1 MSLRRHIHRYV
12 PAHFQDPFGLAWRL
26 IRSGDAAAWF
36 AMAAAA
42 GGAACAPLDAAI
54 APLERRLI
62 AAKGAEAKRPLIF
75 VCGAPRSGTTVVCQ
89 TLVSHLPV
97 GYFSNLTA
105 LFPRSPLAAQ
115 RLLGRFL
122 KRPSAAYHSF
132 YGRTQGLAGT
142 NDALFLW
149 DRWLGEDRS
158 AAPASIDGKRREAMR
173 SFFAACGEVFN
184 QPLVNKNNSL
194 NLSAHLVAEILP
206 EARFICLTRDRR
218 QLARSLYRA
227 RYDIHGSPSAAY
239 GVAQPGTDATT
250 GDPVRA
256 VCDQTVFYENTNERQ
271 RQRLGDDRFW
281 IVSYEQFCLDPS
293 SLVRRVA
300 SEVLGDEGLVVG
312 TPPRAFAVSRGERV
326 AHDVAERIDAQ
337 LPLAASG

>member
-12 PAHFQDPFGLAWRL
+12 PAHLQDPFGLAWRL

-42 GGAACAPLDAAI
+42 GGAACAPLDAAL
-54 APLERRLI
+54 APMEQRLVAERE
-62 AAKGAEAKRPLIF
+62 AATKRPLIF
-75 VCGAPRSGTTVVCQ
+75 VCGAPRSGTTVVYQ

-122 KRPSAAYHSF
+122 TRPPAAYHSF

-149 DRWLGEDRS
+149 DRWLGEDRA
-158 AAPASIDGKRREAMR
+158 AAPANIDEKRRAAMR
-173 SFFAACGEVFN
+173 SFFAACGEVLG

-227 RYDIHGSPSAAY
+227 RNDIHGSHSAAY
-239 GVAQPGTDATT
+239 GVAQPGCDSNAR
-250 GDPVRA
+250 DPVRA
-256 VCDQTVFYENTNERQ
+256 VCDQTEFYEAANERQ
-271 RQRLGDDRFW
+271 RRRLGDDRFW
-281 IVSYEQFCLDPS
+281 IISYEQFCQDPA
-293 SLVRRVA
+293 SLVHRVA
-300 SEVLGDEGLVVG
+300 REALGDERLVVG
-312 TPPRAFAVSRGERV
+312 TPPRSFPTSRGERV
-326 AHDVAERIDAQ
+326 ARDVAERIDAH
-337 LPLAASG
+337 LPLVASG